1 MDWLGGNP
9 WAILPSAATIL
20 AVWKLFSE
28 RQTFRTSGKILS
40 YSVRIVPHQ
49 RDGKSDS
56 ALRWMPGLR
65 RFFGAQIRREKVAKD
80 IDVYIWNSGGEEI
93 SSEDFFCEKPLS
105 LVFSKA
111 RLESLS
117 LIRRTHASVGFEC
130 APLGQYAEW
139 CEPPLRMGDA
149 ALRVSFKCLP
159 PGHGAI
165 VRASLVEVE
174 QRVPL
179 VRLIG
184 PLRGLKRI
192 QFAGTLFA
200 LPLEDLAKMKRLSF
214 MVGPMVNA
222 SLMLMGATIIFMVA
236 KGFFDIHM
244 WLYWAG
250 LVAMGVFQA
259 IYMLTTD
266 ARKQLEKN
274 IPDKL
279 AFWDASR
286 SEWG

>member
-1 MDWLGGNP
+1 MDWLGGDP

-28 RQTFRTSGKILS
+28 RKTFRTSGKILS

-49 RDGKSDS
+49 RDGKSDG
-56 ALRWMPGLR
+56 ALRWVPGLR
-65 RFFGAQIRREKVAKD
+65 RFFGAQFRREKIAKD
-80 IDVYIWNSGGEEI
+80 IDVYIWNSGSEEI
-93 SSEDFFCEKPLS
+93 SSEDFFREKPLS
-105 LVFSKA
+105 LIFSKA
-111 RLESLS
+111 RLKNIVLT
-117 LIRRTHASVGFEC
+117 RRTHASVGFEC
-130 APLGQYAEW
+130 APLGRYAEW
-139 CEPPLRMGDA
+139 CEPQLRMADA
-149 ALRVSFKCLP
+149 ASRVSFKFLP

-174 QRVPL
+174 QRIPL

-192 QFAGTLFA
+192 QFVGALFA
-200 LPLEDLAKMKRLSF
+200 LPLEDLAKMKRLSLL
-214 MVGPMVNA
+214 VGSVVNI
-222 SLMLMGATIIFMVA
+222 SLALMGATIIFMVD
-236 KGFFDIHM
+236 KGFFDIHK
-244 WLYWAG
+244 WSYWAG
-250 LVAMGVFQA
+250 LVVMGIFQI
-259 IYMLTTD
+259 IYMLATD
-266 ARKQLEKN
+266 ARKQLGRN